1 MRFEMTH
8 IITALTILSI
18 GIYMTTQQTARGIR
32 NNNPLNI
39 EAGENWVGLVGTD
52 GRFAIFE
59 TAEYG
64 IRAAARILR
73 TYANKYGIVNI
84 DGIINRWAPPTE
96 NDTANYIE
104 FVSKRAGVDSQQ
116 PLSESDYP
124 KVIAAMITMENGE
137 QPYTLE
143 QIKQGFEW
151 GFYG

>member
-1 MRFEMTH
+1 MRLETSH
-8 IITALTILSI
+8 IITALIVLGI
-18 GIYMTTQQTARGIR
+18 GVYMTTQQSARGIR

-59 TAEYG
+59 TAEHG

-73 TYANKYGIVNI
+73 TYATKYGIVNI

-104 FVSKRAGVDSQQ
+104 FVSKRVGVDSQQ

-137 QPYTLE
+137 QPYQPE
-143 QIKQGFEW
+143 QIQRGFEW